1 MLRHRRAL
9 ILDENLSSYG
19 VKRSLD
25 VEDLGQG
32 TGLLQ

>member
-9 ILDENLSSYG
+9 TLDINLSSYG
-19 VKRSLD
+19 VKRSLG
-25 VEDLGQG
+25 VEDVGQG